1 MTQHISILYTTIG
14 SLKEAENLTRLA
26 LEGRYAAC
34 VNIIPGVQ
42 SLYLWDNKIE
52 STAECSMIFKTTPN
66 RLSNLE
72 QWLLEHHPYDIPAI
86 LKWETETYNEFN
98 GYMSESLC

>member
-1 MTQHISILYTTIG
+1 
-14 SLKEAENLTRLA
+14 
-26 LEGRYAAC
+26 
-34 VNIIPGVQ
+34 
-42 SLYLWDNKIE
+42 
-52 STAECSMIFKTTPN
+52 MIFKTTPN